1 MIICPNFSDPDV
13 RRDFD
18 ELRSVVGEKAAY
30 AIWSLNNGNAIDKAP
45 NGAESKLFKDLCNYS
60 RWGIQRWG
68 YALND
73 TSDAEARRRAIALKA
88 KVYGEHFREWFG
100 DWTGKSGEL
109 TPYGEVSKAVDDNGE
124 PLLVFHGS
132 PKENLEYLRN
142 YEIADPIP
150 EVITDKHTEESYEW
164 VAAYNGPMEDGF
176 PYFWGVMERDGKY
189 YYHGMHVKK
198 YGKPEEITK
207 EQFDA
212 YNNGQELM
220 LYKKQYRLR
229 DSWIYTSDDAFVSGT
244 YLGLTDNGLEEY
256 PDTYGEIYPLFI
268 SIKNPRVVE
277 VHNNRWNAIP
287 IDNLLVEPYSF
298 EDEEG
303 NLYTHPGVI
312 ETQLKTTRDIEVEER
327 KAKKHDGIIFKHIVD
342 IGGAGWLM
350 GMTDEVSNVFVAAN
364 SNQVK
369 HVENNGNFS
378 ESEDKFRLNINAE
391 QRYEELKNRAFWWM
405 STFNRTLAE
414 FNDTFGTNF
423 RYKAITHDDGTK
435 EIIKTEI
442 TSPKPTL
449 YGVDVNQSADKKVG
463 KLILDRAVVLDY
475 LKNKFGIKIK
485 IISDEE
491 YKNTISRT
499 IGSNCA
505 IIGDTMYIR
514 ESKASRLTNEQFFE
528 EFLHPMVHEL
538 YKTNKELSEKLIK
551 QAKKDFPDLYKFIHK
566 AYKDQGQDVINEEI
580 IAQVLAKYLNDE
592 VAITGPNKRN
602 IREYIKDFFQAIFDK
617 FKDLFGNVD
626 VKLAENGKI
635 QASGRDIKD
644 VLNFSQLAALINSRQ
659 LTFTDR
665 LPFGEVRNNIS
676 QDSSI
681 TEDLYSAYEQVQ
693 ERRDQFL
700 DTVVQTFKSQNP
712 KLQGEALNK
721 ALVRVREQSRINYNT
736 QALQQ
741 HTRELQVE
749 LARKFNLAMSPEG
762 YYQVKVQDGKSLMYE
777 HFINSLQ
784 EDTFKQYILHVRKKP
799 KYEQVGAVANSTSVM
814 NVLYQSLLEGDIATF
829 DKEMVRD
836 YVRMFWTSDAIQA
849 ALSTLDTTG
858 NMTSRKLEDKLVDT
872 LTTDTYSERINAV
885 ESKKNSIHDF
895 IVKLWD
901 SLKDIVNK
909 VLGAKNFTAA
919 EKAQLMTHVQEAF
932 VLSEDLS
939 ESKAYQDFY
948 NREDGKYADATLLS
962 EQDKKIFEDIK
973 KGIKVRIKSHTSRKL
988 KNEKFI
994 HELEQR
1000 LSVFE
1005 KYDEENID
1013 DVFNGIQQFLQKAEE
1028 ELGKTIRYIDNT
1040 LLTNP
1045 DYSKWDADTINNI
1058 KYDLIGYYQK
1068 LLGQV
1073 QTLFDDPTSAIA
1085 VFDQMRVKN
1094 DPNALSLFNVSNDL
1108 VKKID
1113 ELSRVYHNRVVIPYV
1128 KWVLKNYV
1136 DNDDTIIDKQKF
1148 LSRLYKW
1155 VDQDTKYGDLASG
1168 EVLVGMASR
1177 SKSNLVKV
1185 VNKIINDIDRE
1196 KNRIVLKKGHELMRL
1211 YEQVRPIGAQ
1221 ISPVNWQKIF
1231 MERDKKCRST
1241 GYWIRELNYGQF
1253 YQDKDAYEDQLR
1265 AEFDLSTDDDGNTI
1279 FPDEDY
1285 IDPNSVY
1292 NRYYDKLDKWL
1303 DQHCE
1308 RRYTL
1313 DYYRERRR
1321 HLSPNTVR
1329 LLDEKQREINLLKQ
1343 KGMKNGFF
1351 YESELSPEEL
1361 KQLRALVEQKK
1372 SLGRHYNFSYDK
1384 NGILNI
1390 EEKEGDALRIAEEI
1404 TSWNSF
1410 IQDKV
1415 KYKPNWMKYDD
1426 AKQALIDSG
1435 ATQQEIDA
1443 FENNNTS
1450 LRITSEFWDLLKKI
1464 NKTKQPNSRL
1474 QELKRRH
1481 SEIINY
1487 LKNKD
1492 GFYSPILNKLGE
1504 GTTEASKR
1512 VWKELAAIEQEM
1524 SDIRKN
1530 LAVVADEEIEGVSF
1544 EDIANMLPIVNADD
1558 PSISYLKHIQDLWL
1572 PQAMSNQQAAD
1583 EFHQMFTYID
1593 AKGKV
1598 RYLSAFTILSPT
1610 QYKLNVQGYGDIQ
1623 TVESVPVG
1631 QFSDLDETSEYVND
1645 KFDVDGQSM
1654 QPKRDIYYNKE
1665 WDKFKDEN
1673 SPLRQ
1678 FYDKLLETM
1687 WAANDMI
1694 PQKASSRSY
1703 LLPQITGR
1711 TMAMFGSNLATG
1723 ELFSAMGY
1731 ALKDTFTA
1739 QYAEQQGDV
1748 TTNMDVS
1755 RRPDGSIVNNIPI
1768 RFVQRL
1774 QNPALQST
1782 DVLGSVMLYY
1792 DMAVNFDLKSQ
1803 KLASL
1808 ELIEEAIDPSQSAGD
1823 RKLPGQY
1830 SKVKNIMSQKVY
1842 GNETTLTFNDDNND
1856 SEHRDTIQIAKKFK
1870 KLTSLA
1876 MLGGNFTSITVGYL
1890 DALRSLTADAVGRKY
1905 ITEQDL
1911 IYAIVTVIPDFI
1923 KGLGNLGEPIP
1934 NDKLLACMQ
1943 FNQLS
1948 RSNSEIFGRSDQ
1960 TRISRFIHQYALMG
1974 GYTISDYLVSAIM
1987 VKATYHHMKLVTLP
2001 DGKKQ
2006 FLSRSQT
2013 INLFKKYGYSRKE
2026 AINAYNSAKT
2036 TLWNAYKLSDGQF
2049 TLRDEFKPYVTKKLE
2064 NMIQGR
2070 LEDRTK
2076 VYNGV
2081 IPTAEKAKLQQNIF
2095 GSYISLMRNFMINA
2109 YWERFDTEI
2118 DYMDDTDEKLNWK
2131 SAYKRDDLVGQNLET
2146 GETKGALFKD
2156 FCRGMYKITMMLKDL
2171 LTHHDIRSLTEDQ
2184 RYAVRRCLA
2193 ELGLISAIMF
2203 GWMIPA
2209 VTGAR
2214 EKDYK
2219 DDPFWTINFVDPKK
2233 KGEIQNRPL
2242 IQINTKNWQK
2252 KMLNWA
2258 RWENALLSTKLFNE
2272 SITPWSPITP
2282 MEIVNNPTVAKS
2294 YLEDMGRMWSIGM
2307 DLMHPAKLREEV
2319 TSGGYQHMSRATRDI
2334 CKIFAA
2340 TGIDNIIRDFHTA
2353 GVKSKFN
2360 FYRGLAPI
2368 SSILPTQEEWNKQ
2381 QGLGKHGGKSTGTG
2395 KKNGQKSNFSA
2406 PVW

>member
-109 TPYGEVSKAVDDNGE
+109 TPYGGVSKAVDDNGE

-164 VAAYNGPMEDGF
+164 VASYNGPMEDGF

-198 YGKPEEITK
+198 LGKPEEITK

-212 YNNGQELM
+212 YNNGQELI

-244 YLGLTDNGLEEY
+244 YLGLTDNGLDAY

-268 SIKNPRVVE
+268 SIKNPRIVE
-277 VHNNRWNAIP
+277 GHNNRWNAIP
-287 IDNLLVEPYSF
+287 IDNRLVEPYSF

-342 IGGAGWLM
+342 IGGAGYFM
-350 GMTDEVSNVFVAAN
+350 GMMDEVSNVFVAAN

-369 HVENNGNFS
+369 HIENNGNFS

-391 QRYEELKNRAFWWM
+391 QRYEELKSRVFGWMNR
-405 STFNRTLAE
+405 FNRTLSE

-423 RYKAITHDDGTK
+423 RYRAIEHADGSK
-435 EIIKTEI
+435 EVIKTELV
-442 TSPKPTL
+442 SSKPRL
-449 YGVDVNQSADKKVG
+449 YGVDIYQSADKKVG
-463 KLILDRAVVLDY
+463 KLALDRAVVLDY
-475 LKNKFGIKIK
+475 LKSKFGIKTK

-491 YKNTISRT
+491 YRNTVSKVA
-499 IGSNCA
+499 GSNCA

-528 EFLHPMVHEL
+528 EFLHPTVHEL

-551 QAKKDFPDLYKFIHK
+551 QAKKDFPELCKFIRN
-566 AYKDQGQDVINEEI
+566 AYKEQGQDVINEEI

-592 VAITGPNKRN
+592 IATTGPNKRS
-602 IREYIKDFFQAIFDK
+602 IREYIKNFFQAIFDK
-617 FKDLFGNVD
+617 FRDLFGEVD
-626 VKLAENGKI
+626 VKIVEDNRI
-635 QASGRDIKD
+635 EVSGRDIKD

-665 LPFGEVRNNIS
+665 LPIGETRNNIS

-681 TEDLYSAYEQVQ
+681 TEDLYSTYEQVQ

-700 DTVVQTFKSQNP
+700 DTVVQTFKQQNP
-712 KLQGEALNK
+712 KLEGEELNK

-762 YYQVKVQDGKSLMYE
+762 YYQVKAQDSKSLMYE

-784 EDTFKQYILHVRKKP
+784 EETFKQYILHVRKKP
-799 KYEQVGAVANSTSVM
+799 KYEQVGAVTNSTSVM
-814 NVLYQSLLEGDIATF
+814 NVLYQSLLNGDIATF

-849 ALSTLDTTG
+849 ALSTLNTTG
-858 NMTSRKLEDKLVDT
+858 KMTSKQLEDKLVDT
-872 LTTDTYSERINAV
+872 LTTNTYSERINAV

-895 IVKLWD
+895 IVNLWD

-939 ESKAYQDFY
+939 QSKAYQDFY

-962 EQDKKIFEDIK
+962 EQDKRIFEDIK

-1000 LSVFE
+1000 LSVLE
-1005 KYDEENID
+1005 QYDGENID
-1013 DVFNGIQQFLQKAEE
+1013 DVFDAIQQFLQKAAE
-1028 ELGKTIRYIDNT
+1028 ELDKTIRYIDNT
-1040 LLTNP
+1040 LLVNP
-1045 DYSKWDADTINNI
+1045 DYSKWDANTINNI
-1058 KYDLIGYYQK
+1058 KYDLIGYYQN
-1068 LLGQV
+1068 LLSQV
-1073 QTLFDDPTSAIA
+1073 QQLFDDPSSAVA

-1108 VKKID
+1108 IKKID
-1113 ELSRVYHNRVVIPYV
+1113 QLSRVYHNRVVLPYV
-1128 KWVLKNYV
+1128 KWALKNYV
-1136 DNDDTIIDKQKF
+1136 DGDDTIVDKQKF

-1155 VDQDTKYGDLASG
+1155 VDQDTKYGDLAQG

-1185 VNKIINDIDRE
+1185 VNKIINDVDRE

-1231 MERDKKCRST
+1231 MEQDKKGRST
-1241 GYWIRELNYGQF
+1241 GYFVRELNYGQF
-1253 YQDKDAYEDQLR
+1253 YQDKDAYENQLR
-1265 AEFDLSTDDDGNTI
+1265 TEFNLQTDEDGNTI

-1285 IDPNSVY
+1285 IKPDSVY
-1292 NRYYDKLDKWL
+1292 NKYYDKLDKWL
-1303 DQHCE
+1303 DEHCE

-1321 HLSPNTVR
+1321 HLSPNTIR
-1329 LLDEKQREINLLKQ
+1329 LLDEKQKEINLLKQ
-1343 KGMKNGFF
+1343 KGMKDGFF
-1351 YESELSPEEL
+1351 YESELSPDEL
-1361 KQLRALVEQKK
+1361 KQLKVLVEQKK

-1390 EEKEGDALRIAEEI
+1390 EEKDGDALRIANEI
-1404 TSWNSF
+1404 SSWNSF

-1415 KYKPNWMKYDD
+1415 KYKSNWKKYND

-1435 ATQQEIDA
+1435 ASQDEIDA
-1443 FENNNTS
+1443 FERNNVSNK
-1450 LRITSEFWDLLKKI
+1450 ITSEFWEVLKKI
-1464 NKTKQPNSRL
+1464 NKVKQPNDKL
-1474 QELKRRH
+1474 NELKRRH

-1487 LKNKD
+1487 LKVKD
-1492 GFYSPILNKLGE
+1492 GFYQPVLNSLGE
-1504 GTTEASKR
+1504 GLTEESKR

-1524 SDIRKN
+1524 SNIRN
-1530 LAVVADEEIEGVSF
+1530 QQGILADREIEGIEFDELAQMIPV
-1544 EDIANMLPIVNADD
+1544 VNSND
-1558 PSISYLKHIQDLWL
+1558 PSMSYLKHIQDIWMPKLL
-1572 PQAMSNQQAAD
+1572 NNQQAED

-1593 AKGKV
+1593 SKGKL
-1598 RYLSAFTILSPT
+1598 RYLSAFTMLSPT
-1610 QYKLNVQGYGDIQ
+1610 QYELNIKGYGKVQ
-1623 TVESVPVG
+1623 TIEPVLSG
-1631 QFSDLDETSEYVND
+1631 QFSELDENSSYVNSI
-1645 KFDVDGQSM
+1645 FDADGPSM
-1654 QPKRDIYYNKE
+1654 QPKRDMYYNKQ

-1678 FYDKLLETM
+1678 FYDKLLDTM
-1687 WAANDMI
+1687 WEANEMI

-1711 TMAMFGSNLATG
+1711 IMAVFGSNLTTG

-1782 DVLGSVMLYY
+1782 DVLGSIMLYY

-1808 ELIEEAIDPSQSAGD
+1808 ELIREAIDPSQSSSD
-1823 RKLPGQY
+1823 RRLPGQY
-1830 SKVKNIMSQKVY
+1830 SKVKNMMSQRIY
-1842 GNETTLTFNDDNND
+1842 GNETTLTFKDDDND
-1856 SEHRDTIQIAKKFK
+1856 SQHRDTIQRLKKVK

-1905 ITEQDL
+1905 ITEEDL
-1911 IYAIVTVIPDFI
+1911 MYAVVTVLPHFV

-1960 TRISRFIHQYALMG
+1960 SRISRFIHQYALMG
-1974 GYTISDYLVSAIM
+1974 GYTFSDYIVSAIM
-1987 VKATYHHMKLVTLP
+1987 VAATYHHMRLVTLP
-2001 DGKKQ
+2001 DGQKQ
-2006 FLSRSQT
+2006 FLSRSQV
-2013 INLFKKYGYSRKE
+2013 INLFQKYGYSRKE
-2026 AINAYNSAKT
+2026 AINAYNDSKE
-2036 TLWNAYKLSDGQF
+2036 TLWDAYKLSDGEF
-2049 TLRDEFKPYVTKKLE
+2049 TIKDEFKPYVSKKLE

-2081 IPTAEKAKLQQNIF
+2081 IPMSEKAKLHQNII
-2095 GSYISLMRNFMINA
+2095 GSYTLLMRNFMINA

-2118 DYMDDTDEKLNWK
+2118 DYMEDTDEKLNWK
-2131 SAYKRDDLVGQNLET
+2131 SAYRRDDLVGQNLET

-2156 FCRGMYKITMMLKDL
+2156 FCRGMYKYTMRLKDL
-2171 LTHHDIRSLTEDQ
+2171 LKHKPMREMTEDQ

-2193 ELGLISAIMF
+2193 EIGLITSVLV
-2203 GWMIPA
+2203 WMISA

-2233 KGEIQNRPL
+2233 KGEIQNRSL
-2242 IQINTKNWQK
+2242 MQFNTKNWKQ

-2258 RWENALLSTKLFNE
+2258 RWENALISTKLFNE

-2282 MEIVNNPTVAKS
+2282 MEIINNPTVAKS
-2294 YLEDMGRMWSIGM
+2294 YLEDMGRIWSIGT
-2307 DLMHPAKLREEV
+2307 DLMHPGKLREEV
-2319 TSGGYQHMSRATRDI
+2319 TSGGYQHMSRATRDL

-2368 SSILPTQEEWNKQ
+2368 SSILPTQEEWNQQ
-2381 QGLGKHGGKSTGTG
+2381 QGLGKHGGKSTGTR
-2395 KKNGQKSNFSA
+2395 KKNSQESNFSA
-2406 PVW
+2406 PLW